1 MATVNVTC
9 SRFVT
14 PFASLNGIRTRDVP
28 RRAFLRAVITV
39 GFQRLPEMFFFGWR
53 GLLNRFGIA
62 ISAMSFLENRSGNL
76 CVSGAFA
83 NLDMSE
89 KAASSYW
96 YGMAFAKLVS
106 ESELSVP
113 WLGHV
118 DRMRASG
125 ALTTTSSSNERGDLV
140 GRDRNSRWHVL
151 EAKGRSNSYPQSL
164 IDTAKQQAAN
174 VTTINNQPPR
184 TTSACV
190 TSLFSSPVSILLDD
204 PKPKRRD
211 GRRWRIA
218 EDLFFRAYYRGV
230 IEYIREHGGRQQRA
244 PEGTF
249 MVAPLFPYLWEIP
262 PMRPRYWQ
270 DWRLEL
276 GLLDNIYESPSK
288 APSATEGLART
299 NDTETRDADAGKVG
313 PDGIAIFGRM
323 PDWEESHAR

>member
-1 MATVNVTC
+1 MATVSVTC
-9 SRFVT
+9 SRFGT
-14 PFASLNGIRTRDVP
+14 PFTSLNGIRSRDVS

-62 ISAMSFLENRSGNL
+62 ISAMSFLENRGGNL
-76 CVSGAFA
+76 CVSSAFA

-140 GRDRNSRWHVL
+140 GRDRSSRWHVV

-164 IDTAKQQAAN
+164 VDTAKQQAAN

-190 TSLFSSPVSILLDD
+190 TSLFASPVSILLDD
-204 PKPKRRD
+204 PKPRRRD
-211 GRRWRIA
+211 GRRWHIA
-218 EDLFFRAYYRGV
+218 EDLFFRTYYRG
-230 IEYIREHGGRQQRA
+230 IIDYIREHGGRPQRA
-244 PEGTF
+244 SGGEF
-249 MVAPLFPYLWEIP
+249 VVAPLFPYLWEIP
-262 PMRPRYWQ
+262 AMPPRNWE

-276 GLLDNIYESPSK
+276 GLLSEIYESPSK
-288 APSATEGLART
+288 AVSATADLRG
-299 NDTETRDADAGKVG
+299 TRDAEAHQVEAGKVG

>member
-1 MATVNVTC
+1 
-9 SRFVT
+9 
-14 PFASLNGIRTRDVP
+14 
-28 RRAFLRAVITV
+28 
-39 GFQRLPEMFFFGWR
+39 
-53 GLLNRFGIA
+53 
-62 ISAMSFLENRSGNL
+62 
-76 CVSGAFA
+76 
-83 NLDMSE
+83 MSE

-140 GRDRNSRWHVL
+140 GRDRSSRWHVV

-164 IDTAKQQAAN
+164 VDTAKQQAAN

-204 PKPKRRD
+204 PKPRRRD

-218 EDLFFRAYYRGV
+218 EDLFFRTYYRG
-230 IEYIREHGGRQQRA
+230 IIQYIQEHGGRRQREA
-244 PEGTF
+244 EGTF
-249 MVAPLFPYLWEIP
+249 MVAPLFPYFWDIP
-262 PMRPRYWQ
+262 PMRPDWA

-276 GLLDNIYESPSK
+276 GLLAEVFESPAEAASV
-288 APSATEGLART
+288 TEHLPGT
-299 NDTETRDADAGKVG
+299 SEVADDGKVG
-313 PDGIAIFGRM
+313 SDGIALFGRM
-323 PDWEESHAR
+323 PDWEKAHAD